1 MKVTICFFLALHVF
15 WADAAAVKS
24 HTVESPVEKVI
35 KLLED
40 LKSSVEDEAKDEAK
54 TYDKFAC
61 FCKDNTEEK
70 STAITDG
77 QSTIDEN
84 SATIEKQTQEKENAE
99 ADLKKAL
106 EDIEKVSSEIKAD
119 EVKRAKEKAEYDAV
133 QADLSKAVDSIE
145 NAIKALT
152 PKLLQFSSLGKA
164 DFKQLRMTIRK
175 SAALA
180 DLLGV
185 KPKLRRAVHAL
196 LQTSE
201 DREVPEN
208 DYEFHSQEILDVLD
222 ELKKD
227 FQANLDEKIE
237 EGEAAKKAHDELME
251 KKQAELET
259 ADGQKTDAEEAIE
272 ECKRQITDATEALIA
287 AEKDLKDDQT
297 YLKDLTERCE
307 SKAKEWDQR
316 ASMRAKEVEAIT
328 KALEIIEG
336 GAKGKLPKKAP
347 EDFLQSKDNDDVATA
362 VDPEPHQ
369 FTSLME
375 DDVGDLGLALV
386 QESQAPRSRA
396 LRLLQNSRA
405 RLTPDDGTTKAI
417 AVLASEAKRLNS
429 AVLEAFVT
437 NIGAD
442 PFKKVKS
449 MIHSMIEKL
458 MAEAVDEANHKGF
471 CDSEIAKAVG
481 NRDSFNEKS
490 ETLMAKL
497 ADLDVKKEELTEL
510 IETTEEDLKT
520 LQEALDKAKKLRD
533 EEKEENAMTL
543 KDAKEGLTA
552 IKSAIEMLEEFYRGA
567 AHVKVLIQRGV
578 EDDLPEGSENKGA
591 YKGNQEGGRKVI
603 EMLKEVAGNFKEAI
617 KEVEDADAESR
628 RQFVNF
634 DRESKASISEKE
646 TGKRQAESDLKS
658 TEIAIVQSH
667 EDLTDTQKMLDG
679 ALKELAELRPA
690 CDVGLSVK
698 NRADAREGEIK
709 ALKKAICI
717 LDATASG
724 EDVGKC

>member
-1 MKVTICFFLALHVF
+1 MICFILALHVF
-15 WADAAAVKS
+15 WADAGAVKS

-40 LKSSVEDEAKDEAK
+40 LKSSVEEEAKEEAK

-61 FCKDNTEEK
+61 FCKDNTEER
-70 STAITDG
+70 STKITDG

-84 SATIEKQTQEKENAE
+84 AATIEKQTQDKEQAE
-99 ADLKKAL
+99 RDLKQAL
-106 EDIEKVSSEIKAD
+106 DDIEKVSSEIKAD

-152 PKLLQFSSLGKA
+152 PKLLQLSHLGKA
-164 DFKQLRMTIRK
+164 DFEQVRKTVRK

-180 DLLGV
+180 DMLGV

-237 EGEAAKKAHDELME
+237 EGDAAKKAHDELME
-251 KKQAELET
+251 KKQAELDT
-259 ADGQKTDAEEAIE
+259 ADGSKTDAEEAID
-272 ECKRQITDATEALIA
+272 ECKRQITEATEALIA

-347 EDFLQSKDNDDVATA
+347 EDFLQSKDNDDMSTA
-362 VDPEPHQ
+362 VEAEPHQ

-386 QESQAPRSRA
+386 QESQAPRARVV
-396 LRLLQNSRA
+396 RLLQNSRA

-417 AVLASEAKRLNS
+417 ALLASEAKRLNS

-471 CDSEIAKAVG
+471 CDSEIAKIVG

-543 KDAKEGLTA
+543 KDAKEGLAA
-552 IKSAIEMLEEFYRGA
+552 INSAIEMLVEFYRGA
-567 AHVKVLIQRGV
+567 QHVKVLIQRGV

-617 KEVEDADAESR
+617 REVEDADAESR
-628 RQFVNF
+628 QQFVNF
-634 DRESKASISEKE
+634 DRKSKVSISEKE

-658 TEIAIVQSH
+658 TEIAIVESH

-690 CDVGLSVK
+690 CDVGASFKV
-698 NRADAREGEIK
+698 RAEAREGEIG

-724 EDVGKC
+724 DDVGKC